1 MLLLLVMVSVIML
14 FLRHS
19 ILVLLLLLLAVLLLL
34 LMIPK
39 FKKVHHE
46 KSEFQFF
53 FLQIYLHVKFKNELL
68 RKKSPNLWLKSKL
81 KNFKLVYYYFGLIHF
96 SVKLKYHII
105 YVHNKNY
112 HCCWGSGCWYVWP

>member
-1 MLLLLVMVSVIML
+1 M
-14 FLRHS
+14 
-19 ILVLLLLLLAVLLLL
+19 VLLLLLLAVLLLL

-46 KSEFQFF
+46 KSEFQIF

-105 YVHNKNY
+105 YVIKIKITIVV
-112 HCCWGSGCWYVWP
+112 GDQVVGMFGLDDP